1 MRDWNTGD
9 ENGLNSVPSYLDWI
23 DIDDEFLNRDN
34 PKKDCDNDDLD
45 DVPF

>member
-1 MRDWNTGD
+1 MRDWNVGD
-9 ENGLNSVPSYLDWI
+9 ENGLNSIPSHLDW
-23 DIDDEFLNRDN
+23 IDDEFLNRDN